1 MATPRIADTTR
12 KERNTAELNF
22 CNITMVIPFLLESFT

>member
-1 MATPRIADTTR
+1 MTTPKIADR
-12 KERNTAELNF
+12 KRNERNKAELNF

>member
-1 MATPRIADTTR
+1 MTTPKIADR
-12 KERNTAELNF
+12 KRNGRNTAELNF

>member
-1 MATPRIADTTR
+1 MTTPKIADR
-12 KERNTAELNF
+12 KRNTAELNF